1 MIKLSG
7 RLICKNVDE
16 AALVQRFLP
25 EHVSLT
31 HAESGCIAF
40 QVAVTPD
47 PLVWTVEE
55 LFTDK
60 STFAAHQARTKN
72 STWGNETRSI
82 LREYEIVEI
91 A

>member
-7 RLICKNVDE
+7 RLICKNLDE
-16 AALVQRFLP
+16 SALVQRILP
-25 EHVSLT
+25 EHVRLT
-31 HAESGCIAF
+31 LEESGCISF
-40 QVAVTPD
+40 QVAATSD

-55 LFTDK
+55 LFTDQD
-60 STFAAHQARTKN
+60 TFAAHQARTK
-72 STWGNETRSI
+72 SSAWGTETRSI